1 MIRRE
6 KREQAALMVLIMLS
20 LLISSCS
27 SIPKKLIAKPYT
39 AVYDVAPQGRGIV
52 SAVRMSDGNG
62 KFRTE
67 IKKDDGKVEI
77 KILDA
82 PGLKVTTLYPDSNV
96 YVEREMEQHETAI
109 SESFDG
115 VAFDSPKAPVWKY
128 LSSGKVGNYKTQLWR
143 QDQGGGNFTRT
154 VNMQFGEDVGCPVS
168 LQFFESDTPQQTVT
182 YTLKELNSA
191 APEASNFLPP
201 KDYQKK

>member
-6 KREQAALMVLIMLS
+6 KREQAIPLILLLVS

-27 SIPKKLIAKPYT
+27 PSPKKLIAKPYT
-39 AVYDVAPQGRGIV
+39 AVYDVASPRRGV
-52 SAVRMSDGNG
+52 LSAVRMSDGNG

-67 IKKDDGKVEI
+67 INKDDGKVEI

-82 PGLKVTTLYPDSNV
+82 SGLKVTTLYPDSKV
-96 YVEREMEQHETAI
+96 YVERDMEEHEADI

-115 VAFDSPKAPVWKY
+115 VAFDSPKAPIWKY

-154 VNMQFGEDVGCPVS
+154 VNMQFGEDIGCPVS
-168 LQFFESDTPQQTVT
+168 LQFFESDTPQETVT

-191 APEASNFLPP
+191 KPEASNFIPP
-201 KDYQKK
+201 NDYQKK